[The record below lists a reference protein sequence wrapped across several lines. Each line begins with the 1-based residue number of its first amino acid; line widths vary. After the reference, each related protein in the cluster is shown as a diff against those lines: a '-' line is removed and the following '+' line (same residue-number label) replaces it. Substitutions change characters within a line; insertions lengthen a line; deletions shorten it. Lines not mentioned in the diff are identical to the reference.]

1 MLLAAVGLAT
11 ALSGCGSDGPTGANR
26 DAVVGVYHATTFSV
40 TEQGSTRDLL
50 QEGGAIALTLAADGT
65 TSGEA
70 VVPPESA
77 SGEPTVQD
85 LTGTWSLSGST
96 VSLSLTADTF
106 LRDVSLTVGP
116 DRLSGDRDFS
126 GVRVRV
132 VLVKTTS

>member
-26 DAVVGVYHATTFSV
+26 DAVVGAYHATAFSV

-50 QEGGAIALTLAADGT
+50 QEGGAIVLTLAADNT

-70 VVPPESA
+70 VIPPASG